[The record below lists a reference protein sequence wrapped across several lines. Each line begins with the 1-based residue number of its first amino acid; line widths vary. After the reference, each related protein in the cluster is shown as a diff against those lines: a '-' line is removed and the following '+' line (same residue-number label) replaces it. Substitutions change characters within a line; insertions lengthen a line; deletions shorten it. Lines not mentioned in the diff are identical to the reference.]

1 MNNMS
6 IFISINRRC
15 PEVSSQVH
23 ISDFTPA
30 IIDFLSLFIVITFS
44 TIRIL
49 EFRIIDHGWL
59 EVVLFTVDGF
69 RASVNIT
76 VIVIVVINVV
86 AGSVNVASTMIEG
99 NFIIP
104 KFAIF
109 RMEII
114 SFSINNHSLPFC
126 LKPLVIKVVSFVSN
140 FLKASH
146 FFTCLIYI
154 IPVVIASSN
163 KRFSC

>member
-6 IFISINRRC
+6 IFISINGRC
-15 PEVSSQVH
+15 PEVSSQIHV
-23 ISDFTPA
+23 SDFTPA
-30 IIDFLSLFIVITFS
+30 IIDFLTLFIVITFS
-44 TIRIL
+44 AIGIL

-69 RASVNIT
+69 RASVDIT
-76 VIVIVVINVV
+76 VIVIVEINIV
-86 AGSVNVASTMIEG
+86 AGSVNIASTMIKR
-99 NFIIP
+99 NLIIP

-114 SFSINNHSLPFC
+114 SFSINNHSLSFC
-126 LKPLVIKVVSFVSN
+126 LKPLVIEVVSFVSN
-140 FLKASH
+140 FLKTSH

-163 KRFSC
+163 KRFSF

>member
-1 MNNMS
+1 MDDIS
-6 IFISINRRC
+6 IFISINGRC

-23 ISDFTPA
+23 VSDFTPA
-30 IIDFLSLFIVITFS
+30 IIDFLTLFIVITFS
-44 TIRIL
+44 AIGIL

-69 RASVNIT
+69 RASVDIT

-86 AGSVNVASTMIEG
+86 ACSVNVASTMMEG
-99 NFIIP
+99 NLIIP

-114 SFSINNHSLPFC
+114 SFSINNYPISFC
-126 LKPLVIKVVSFVSN
+126 LKPLVIEVVSFVSN
-140 FLKASH
+140 FLKTSH

-154 IPVVIASSN
+154 IPVVIAISN